1 MKLPLSKSLVKRH
14 DQGKDMTEEEED
26 EKEDMISAEE
36 KVHLKKILVPIDGS
50 AYSMNAARFAVELS
64 KLQDAELFC
73 IHIISKLPSDYE
85 YIVPNLSGPGMQT
98 HIEGIKDHVQS
109 WFDRIIKIA
118 DEEGIG
124 NIKTDVFMDIKS
136 IADAIINYATNNSID
151 LIVIGTKGRTGL
163 KRFMLG
169 SVAHDVKQHA
179 HCPVLLVR

>member
-1 MKLPLSKSLVKRH
+1 MKLPLSKSLGKRH
-14 DQGKDMTEEEED
+14 GQGKDIVEED
-26 EKEDMISAEE
+26 VMPSEEE

-50 AYSMNAARFAVELS
+50 TYSMKAARFAVELS

-73 IHIISKLPSDYE
+73 IHVISKLPSDYE
-85 YIVPNLSGPGMQT
+85 YVVPNLSGPGIQT
-98 HIEGIKDHVQS
+98 YVEDIKDHFQTWS
-109 WFDRIIKIA
+109 DKIIKITN
-118 DEEGIG
+118 DQGIG

-169 SVAHDVKQHA
+169 SVAYDVKQHA
-179 HCPVLLVR
+179 HCPILLVR